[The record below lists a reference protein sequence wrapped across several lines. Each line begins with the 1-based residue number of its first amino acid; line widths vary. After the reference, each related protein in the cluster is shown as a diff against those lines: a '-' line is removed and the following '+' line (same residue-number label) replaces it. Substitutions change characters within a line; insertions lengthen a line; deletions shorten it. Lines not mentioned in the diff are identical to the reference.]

1 MVRGGDMNSGIYQI
15 KNTINDKLYIG
26 QTKNFS
32 NRKRSHLKSLENGT
46 HYNRYLQRSYNKY
59 GQDCFVF
66 EIIERC
72 EVEILNTRE
81 RYWIRKLQTEY
92 KENGYN
98 AAYAVEVFTN
108 YDLKRKINRNKR
120 TLPKVLATKE
130 VRRKSKLGIQ
140 RYWSLANDDVR
151 LRYSLNKS
159 TIDLVS
165 IHQLKSALAYDIN
178 LSCNEIAQRLSLPET
193 IVIHTAHLQSFRM
206 VCKELNNLI
215 INRTKRLEV
224 RTNRI
229 LIRFWCEGYST
240 NDIAIFMR
248 INKRTVIR
256 KLKTIRTADIDRC
269 RLKVIN
275 RAEQK
280 RFSQVQTMKGMGFN
294 MLDVHRK
301 LGYSRDYIRSIWN
314 SEQSNEY
321 KSSKETRGINRI
333 FTLENLI

>member
-1 MVRGGDMNSGIYQI
+1 MNSGIYQL
-15 KNTINDKLYIG
+15 KNTANGKLYVG

-32 NRKRSHLKSLENGT
+32 NRKKSHLKSLKNGT

-59 GQDCFVF
+59 GQGFFVF

-72 EVEILNTRE
+72 EVELLNARE
-81 RYWIRKLQTEY
+81 RYWIRELQTEY
-92 KENGYN
+92 NDKGYN
-98 AAYAVEVFTN
+98 SAYAVEVFKN

-120 TLPKVLATKE
+120 TLPKVLSTKE

-178 LSCNEIAQRLSLPET
+178 LSCKEIAQRLSLPET

-229 LIRFWCEGYST
+229 MIRLWCEGYST
-240 NDIAIFMR
+240 NDIASFMR

-294 MLDVHRK
+294 MVDVHRK

-314 SEQSNEY
+314 SEQPNEY

-333 FTLENLI
+333 FTIENLK

>member
-1 MVRGGDMNSGIYQI
+1 MES
-15 KNTINDKLYIG
+15 
-26 QTKNFS
+26 
-32 NRKRSHLKSLENGT
+32 
-46 HYNRYLQRSYNKY
+46 
-59 GQDCFVF
+59 
-66 EIIERC
+66 
-72 EVEILNTRE
+72 
-81 RYWIRKLQTEY
+81 IR
-92 KENGYN
+92 
-98 AAYAVEVFTN
+98 
-108 YDLKRKINRNKR
+108 
-120 TLPKVLATKE
+120 
-130 VRRKSKLGIQ
+130 
-140 RYWSLANDDVR
+140 
-151 LRYSLNKS
+151 
-159 TIDLVS
+159 
-165 IHQLKSALAYDIN
+165 QLKSALAYDIN
-178 LSCNEIAQRLSLPET
+178 LSCKEIAQRLNLPET

-206 VCKELNNLI
+206 ICKELNNLI

-229 LIRFWCEGYST
+229 LIRLWCEGYST

-280 RFSQVQTMKGMGFN
+280 RFSQVQTMKRMGFN

-333 FTLENLI
+333 FTLENLK

>member
-1 MVRGGDMNSGIYQI
+1 MNSGIYQI

-108 YDLKRKINRNKR
+108 YDLKRKINRSKR

-130 VRRKSKLGIQ
+130 ARRKSKLGIQ
-140 RYWSLANDDVR
+140 RYWRSASDDVR

-178 LSCNEIAQRLSLPET
+178 LSCKEIAQRLSLPET

-229 LIRFWCEGYST
+229 LIRLWCEGYST

-256 KLKTIRTADIDRC
+256 KLKTIRTADIDKC

-275 RAEQK
+275 RA
-280 RFSQVQTMKGMGFN
+280 
-294 MLDVHRK
+294 
-301 LGYSRDYIRSIWN
+301 
-314 SEQSNEY
+314 
-321 KSSKETRGINRI
+321 
-333 FTLENLI
+333 

>member
-1 MVRGGDMNSGIYQI
+1 MVRGGDMNSGIYQL
-15 KNTINDKLYIG
+15 KNIANGKLYVG

-32 NRKRSHLKSLENGT
+32 NRKKSHLKSLKNGT

-59 GQDCFVF
+59 GQDFFVF

-72 EVEILNTRE
+72 EVELLNERE
-81 RYWIRKLQTEY
+81 RYWIRELQTEY
-92 KENGYN
+92 KDKGYN
-98 AAYAVEVFTN
+98 AAYAVEVFKN

-130 VRRKSKLGIQ
+130 VRKKSKLGVQ

-178 LSCNEIAQRLSLPET
+178 LSCKEIAQRLSLPET

-229 LIRFWCEGYST
+229 LIRLWCEGYST

-280 RFSQVQTMKGMGFN
+280 RFSQVQTMKRMGFN

-333 FTLENLI
+333 FTLENLK

>member
-1 MVRGGDMNSGIYQI
+1 MVRSGDVNSGIYQL
-15 KNTINDKLYIG
+15 KNTANGKLYVG

-32 NRKRSHLKSLENGT
+32 NRKKSHLKSLKNGT

-59 GQDCFVF
+59 GQGFFVF

-72 EVEILNTRE
+72 EVELLNARE
-81 RYWIRKLQTEY
+81 RYWIRELQTEY
-92 KENGYN
+92 NDKGYN
-98 AAYAVEVFTN
+98 SAYAVEVFKN

-120 TLPKVLATKE
+120 TLPKVLSTKE

-178 LSCNEIAQRLSLPET
+178 LSCKEIAQRLSLPET

-229 LIRFWCEGYST
+229 MIRLWCEGYST
-240 NDIAIFMR
+240 NDIASFMR

-294 MLDVHRK
+294 MVDVHRK

-314 SEQSNEY
+314 SEQPNEY

-333 FTLENLI
+333 FTIENLK

>member
-1 MVRGGDMNSGIYQI
+1 MNSGIYQI

-32 NRKRSHLKSLENGT
+32 NRKRSHLKSLGNGT

-59 GQDCFVF
+59 GRDCFVF

-81 RYWIRKLQTEY
+81 RYWIRELQSEY
-92 KENGYN
+92 NEKGYN
-98 AAYAVEVFTN
+98 SAYAVEVFKN
-108 YDLKRKINRNKR
+108 YDLKRKINLSKR

-130 VRRKSKLGIQ
+130 ARRKSKLGIQ
-140 RYWSLANDDVR
+140 RYWRSASDDVR
-151 LRYSLNKS
+151 SRHSLAKS
-159 TIDLVS
+159 TIELES
-165 IHQLKSALAYDIN
+165 IRQLKSALAYDIN
-178 LSCNEIAQRLSLPET
+178 LSCKEIAQRLNFPET

-206 VCKELNNLI
+206 ICKELNYLI
-215 INRTKRLEV
+215 VNRTKRLEV

-229 LIRFWCEGYST
+229 LTRLWCEGCST
-240 NDIAIFMR
+240 NDIAELVG

-256 KLKTIRTADIDRC
+256 KLKTIRTIDIDRC

-280 RFSQVQTMKGMGFN
+280 RFSQVQTMKRMGFN
-294 MLDVHRK
+294 MIDVHRK
-301 LGYSRDYIRSIWN
+301 LGYSRDYVRNVWN
-314 SEQSNEY
+314 AEQPDEY
-321 KSSKETRGINRI
+321 KTSAETRGNNRV
-333 FTLENLI
+333 FKLVNLI

>member
-46 HYNRYLQRSYNKY
+46 HYNRYLQRSYSKY

-108 YDLKRKINRNKR
+108 YDLKRRINRSKR

-130 VRRKSKLGIQ
+130 ARRKSKLGIQ
-140 RYWSLANDDVR
+140 RYWRSASDDVR
-151 LRYSLNKS
+151 SRHSLAKS
-159 TIDLVS
+159 TIELES
-165 IHQLKSALAYDIN
+165 IRQLKSALAYDIN
-178 LSCNEIAQRLSLPET
+178 LSCKEIAQRLNLPET

-206 VCKELNNLI
+206 ICKELNNLI

-229 LIRFWCEGYST
+229 LIRLWCEGYST

-280 RFSQVQTMKGMGFN
+280 RFSQVQTMKRMGFN

-333 FTLENLI
+333 FTLENLK

>member
-1 MVRGGDMNSGIYQI
+1 MNSGIYQI

-32 NRKRSHLKSLENGT
+32 NRKRSHLKSLKNGT
-46 HYNRYLQRSYNKY
+46 HYNRYLQRSYSKY

-108 YDLKRKINRNKR
+108 YDLKRKINRSKR

-130 VRRKSKLGIQ
+130 ARRKSKLGIQ
-140 RYWSLANDDVR
+140 RYWRSASDDVR
-151 LRYSLNKS
+151 SRHSLAKS
-159 TIDLVS
+159 TIELES
-165 IHQLKSALAYDIN
+165 IRQLKLALAYDIN
-178 LSCNEIAQRLSLPET
+178 LSCKEIAQRLNLPET

-206 VCKELNNLI
+206 ICKELNNLI

-229 LIRFWCEGYST
+229 LIRLWCEGYST

-280 RFSQVQTMKGMGFN
+280 RFSQVQTMKRMGFN

-333 FTLENLI
+333 FTLENLK

>member
-1 MVRGGDMNSGIYQI
+1 MNSGIYQI

-108 YDLKRKINRNKR
+108 YDLKRKINRSKR

-130 VRRKSKLGIQ
+130 ARMKSKLGIQ
-140 RYWSLANDDVR
+140 RYWRSASDDVR
-151 LRYSLNKS
+151 SRHSLAKS
-159 TIDLVS
+159 TIELES
-165 IHQLKSALAYDIN
+165 IRQLKSALAYDIN
-178 LSCNEIAQRLSLPET
+178 LSCKEIAQRLNLPET

-206 VCKELNNLI
+206 ICKELNYLI
-215 INRTKRLEV
+215 VNRTKRLEV

-229 LIRFWCEGYST
+229 LTRLWCEGCST

-280 RFSQVQTMKGMGFN
+280 RFSQVQTMKRMGFN

-333 FTLENLI
+333 FTLENLK